1 MQGATV
7 IEISLLI
14 PPQPHDIETESED
27 PRPFEIRR
35 ASHLHDI
42 FVKASAYL
50 RLHKHTSAPIQMI
63 EVEQITP
70 DRVVLDMPAKLLRRL
85 HSGRCEHHF
94 IREVCDLVV
103 NAFDSLRSS
112 SSVSL
117 PFGIRYVLLVQDL
130 HCLNNELDDHSKSIQ
145 RIFLPHVS
153 SRSIELV

>member
-70 DRVVLDMPAKLLRRL
+70 DRVVLDMPSANPLGLSTAEEFASHLQNYGRAPDSPGGAGSA
-85 HSGRCEHHF
+85 SG
-94 IREVCDLVV
+94 
-103 NAFDSLRSS
+103 
-112 SSVSL
+112 
-117 PFGIRYVLLVQDL
+117 
-130 HCLNNELDDHSKSIQ
+130 
-145 RIFLPHVS
+145 
-153 SRSIELV
+153 